1 MKLLRLLRPLSC
13 ALLAAGLVSAAPAQ
27 EVYPSKP
34 IRIIVPFAP
43 GGITDL
49 MARLLGKVVSDSTGQ
64 SVIVENKPGGGTVIG
79 TEAAVRSRPDGYTIL
94 MVSAPIATNPGLMS
108 RLPYDALRDLT
119 PVINLTAQGFVISV
133 HEKQAFKTFAELLE
147 AAKKPGGDIPYAS
160 PGSGTLMHLVGQVMN
175 AEYQTRF
182 VHIPYKGSGPAIQ
195 DAIGGQVPMI
205 IDPITTSIGPIKQGR
220 LRPLAVTNPTRLRAL
235 PEVPTMRELGYARAE
250 AVAFS
255 GFMLP
260 AGTPAAVVTRLN
272 SEFNR
277 ALALPEV
284 RDRLV
289 EQLGG
294 TLAGGSAEEFGA
306 LLKAE
311 TERWVPIIRRL
322 GIKAD

>member
-1 MKLLRLLRPLSC
+1 MKLVQRCAS

-27 EVYPSKP
+27 DVYPSRS

-49 MARLLGKVVSDSTGQ
+49 MARLLGKGVSDSTGQ
-64 SVIVENKPGGGTVIG
+64 SVIVENKPGGGAVIG
-79 TEAAVRSRPDGYTIL
+79 TEAGVRVRPDGYTLL

-108 RLPYDALRDLT
+108 KLPYDALRDLT

-133 HEKQAFKTFAELLE
+133 HERQTFKTVAELLE
-147 AAKKPGGDIPYAS
+147 AARKPGGDIPYAS

-205 IDPITTSIGPIKQGR
+205 IDPITTSIGPLRQGR

-235 PEVPTMRELGYARAE
+235 PEVPTMRELGYAKAQ

-260 AGTPAAVVTRLN
+260 AGTLGTIVTKLN
-272 SEFNR
+272 TEFNR

-289 EQLGG
+289 DQLGG
-294 TLAGGSAEEFGA
+294 TLAGGSAEEFGV
-306 LLKAE
+306 LLKNE

-322 GIKAD
+322 GLKAD